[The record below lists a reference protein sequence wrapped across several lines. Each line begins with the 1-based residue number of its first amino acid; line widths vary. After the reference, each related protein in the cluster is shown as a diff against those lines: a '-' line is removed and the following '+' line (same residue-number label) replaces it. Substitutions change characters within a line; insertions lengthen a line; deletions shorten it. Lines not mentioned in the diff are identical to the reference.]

1 MGKVKLP
8 CSSKMEYF
16 GHHDE
21 VAAAK
26 FGMLVCVDSE
36 HLSALDF
43 CNLRLKAR
51 WSIFFVQCMYN
62 FTMPTKRMFLV
73 E

>member
-1 MGKVKLP
+1 
-8 CSSKMEYF
+8 MEYF
-16 GHHDE
+16 GHHYE

-26 FGMLVCVDSE
+26 FGMLVCVDCITLLIDSE

-51 WSIFFVQCMYN
+51 WSMMDHIVCS
-62 FTMPTKRMFLV
+62 V
-73 E
+73 HV